1 MINDIEFCNGCTASI
16 DTGTS
21 TIIGGREQVTRINTM
36 LGISYQF
43 GRRNFLDC
51 KRIDMLPPVEFI
63 FRKKKYILEPQDY
76 VIKVNDFFRSV

>member
-1 MINDIEFCNGCTASI
+1 MINDTEFCNGCTAFI

-51 KRIDMLPPVEFI
+51 KRIDMLPPIEFI
-63 FRKKKYILEPQDY
+63 FRKKKYTLEPQDY